1 MNNVI
6 FSSASD
12 EWSTPQNVYDQLN
25 DEFNFNLDP
34 CATHENHKCN
44 RYFTKEQ
51 NGLNQWWGGGTIA
64 FVNPPYSEI
73 SAWVKKCYYESL
85 NPKSIVVMLI
95 PARTDTK
102 YFHDYILAQLLLLY
116 ILFPILSGNHF
127 SSTAPQEQDC
137 LPSSSSR

>member
-25 DEFNFNLDP
+25 DEFQFNLDP

-51 NGLNQWWGGGTIA
+51 NGLNQWWGGVLLRLLIHH
-64 FVNPPYSEI
+64 I
-73 SAWVKKCYYESL
+73 VK
-85 NPKSIVVMLI
+85 
-95 PARTDTK
+95 
-102 YFHDYILAQLLLLY
+102 
-116 ILFPILSGNHF
+116 FPHGLRNVIMKV
-127 SSTAPQEQDC
+127 
-137 LPSSSSR
+137 

>member
-34 CATHENHKCN
+34 CATHDNHKCN

-51 NGLNQWWGGGTIA
+51 NGLNQWWVGGVLLRLLIHH
-64 FVNPPYSEI
+64 I
-73 SAWVKKCYYESL
+73 VKYQRGLRNVIMK
-85 NPKSIVVMLI
+85 V
-95 PARTDTK
+95 
-102 YFHDYILAQLLLLY
+102 
-116 ILFPILSGNHF
+116 
-127 SSTAPQEQDC
+127 
-137 LPSSSSR
+137 